1 MGRIFDTKLWENGL
15 LFWNFDT
22 TFDTDFMK
30 TGYIYKGICLTC
42 FMGKSLKN
50 EEWYVDGK
58 APLSLG
64 YDAIRL
70 RINRMKCGP
79 IVFGQLVLFWWIAVS
94 MRTEKIWDI
103 FILRDTD
110 RLCGM

>member
-1 MGRIFDTKLWENGL
+1 M
-15 LFWNFDT
+15 
-22 TFDTDFMK
+22 
-30 TGYIYKGICLTC
+30 
-42 FMGKSLKN
+42 
-50 EEWYVDGK
+50 DGK

-94 MRTEKIWDI
+94 MRMEKIWDT

-110 RLCGM
+110 RQCGM

>member
-1 MGRIFDTKLWENGL
+1 M
-15 LFWNFDT
+15 
-22 TFDTDFMK
+22 
-30 TGYIYKGICLTC
+30 
-42 FMGKSLKN
+42 
-50 EEWYVDGK
+50 DGK
-58 APLSLG
+58 DPLSLG

-79 IVFGQLVLFWWIAVS
+79 IVFGQLVLFWWIVIF

-103 FILRDTD
+103 FILRDMG

>member
-58 APLSLG
+58 APLSLSN
-64 YDAIRL
+64 DAIRL

-79 IVFGQLVLFWWIAVS
+79 IVFGQLVLFLLVWKRS
-94 MRTEKIWDI
+94 LTP
-103 FILRDTD
+103 
-110 RLCGM
+110 